1 MDKIEQ
7 INILKEGIKKYVP
20 VVAEFFDQEETIIDF
35 SKKIFDYSTDKT
47 YENRQN
53 DLCLETQR
61 YVERLF
67 GVKINITPPLI
78 INIVDHHAILNHP
91 ILLATNIIA
100 NAYRLFQNGVKQPI
114 IVFTSSIV
122 PVNNF
127 FNKKG
132 FELHRKRVPLFSNK
146 EMHQANCFLEKQD
159 FDFIKRLKDID
170 NWGMF
175 GDGEKQFLLS
185 IEKEIL
191 ALDFSRA
198 QSYNDQISIINN
210 FLWKKIF
217 HEDVRGNIPELYY
230 LTQEDIARDLA
241 SHILCGDNIVS
252 KAIFDADFRQIVLN
266 NFRGVTVCWDEEKNK
281 GTHFFWYKDEN
292 NESKRLFLKDQFL
305 VSENGLKK
313 IKLIK
318 EEIISLIEK
327 NEIVP
332 SLFVVFSYMT
342 FWCGLKPLVGYG
354 SCNYLTKMKETWLKT
369 LKDNDTVEYERM
381 LTLDTKSL
389 IGGEIATYGRNEKH
403 ELIDLYAF
411 DIIEKGGLTKQYL
424 EKLFSMRFRDLLMP
438 ALPEIYKSYVPTE
451 ERQELDLKS
460 EDLVGNLFD
469 WIK

>member
-1 MDKIEQ
+1 MNKNDQ
-7 INILKEGIKKYVP
+7 TNILKEGIRKHVP
-20 VVAEFFDQEETIIDF
+20 VVAEFFDQEENIIEF
-35 SKKIFDYSTDKT
+35 SKKILNCPTNSV
-47 YENRQN
+47 YEERQKN
-53 DLCLETQR
+53 LCDETER

-67 GVKINITPPLI
+67 GVKINIIPPLI

-100 NAYRLFQNGVKQPI
+100 NAHRLLQLGTKQPI
-114 IVFTSSIV
+114 VVFTSSIV

-132 FELHRKRVPLFSNK
+132 FELHRKRIPLFSNK

-159 FDFIKRLKDID
+159 FNFTKRLKDID
-170 NWGMF
+170 NWEMF
-175 GDGEKQFLLS
+175 DDSEKQFLLS

-191 ALDFSRA
+191 ALDFFRA
-198 QSYNDQISIINN
+198 RSYNDQISIINN
-210 FLWKKIF
+210 FLWKKTF
-217 HEDVRGNIPELYY
+217 HEDIRSGIPELYY
-230 LTQEDIARDLA
+230 LTQEDITRDLV
-241 SHILCGDNIVS
+241 SNILREDNMVS
-252 KAIFDADFRQIVLN
+252 KAIFDADFRQIILN
-266 NFRGVTVCWDEEKNK
+266 NFKGVTVCWDEEKNK

-292 NESKRLFLKDQFL
+292 NESKRLFLKGQFL

-313 IKLIK
+313 IKLTKEDVIPLIK
-318 EEIISLIEK
+318 K

-369 LKDNDTVEYERM
+369 LKNTDVEEYERM
-381 LTLDTKSL
+381 LVLDTKSL

-403 ELIDLYAF
+403 ELIDLYTF

-438 ALPEIYKSYVPTE
+438 ALLEIYKSYVPIE

-469 WIK
+469 WVK

>member
-1 MDKIEQ
+1 
-7 INILKEGIKKYVP
+7 
-20 VVAEFFDQEETIIDF
+20 
-35 SKKIFDYSTDKT
+35 
-47 YENRQN
+47 
-53 DLCLETQR
+53 
-61 YVERLF
+61 
-67 GVKINITPPLI
+67 
-78 INIVDHHAILNHP
+78 
-91 ILLATNIIA
+91 
-100 NAYRLFQNGVKQPI
+100 
-114 IVFTSSIV
+114 
-122 PVNNF
+122 
-127 FNKKG
+127 
-132 FELHRKRVPLFSNK
+132 
-146 EMHQANCFLEKQD
+146 
-159 FDFIKRLKDID
+159 
-170 NWGMF
+170 MF